1 MYEDLIEA
9 FQGIITDLCQY
20 ADKYRIDIQN
30 RDRIHRIW
38 RRLRNLLSIVLR
50 NAKRSHHQHKI
61 NTILNTKMIQQNQIL
76 YSEV

>member
-30 RDRIHRIW
+30 RDRIHR
-38 RRLRNLLSIVLR
+38 NMEK
-50 NAKRSHHQHKI
+50 AKELIDYRMAKCEKI
-61 NTILNTKMIQQNQIL
+61 SSSTQNQHDFKHQDNSTESNIIF
-76 YSEV
+76 